1 MQIKITPFI
10 TGIIVII
17 IIIIIIIVISYI
29 FCLCKTGRYSINVN
43 KINIAVCLTDL
54 KYEFNF
60 QNEFECNPV
69 ITSTLEQCHHFV

>member
-10 TGIIVII
+10 TGIIVI

-54 KYEFNF
+54 KY
-60 QNEFECNPV
+60 
-69 ITSTLEQCHHFV
+69 